1 MCNTQ
6 YMYDYKY
13 LFYMHYILIPIWLL
27 AMSVSYYYLE
37 FQIHSKNSL
46 RLGVHGTYFKLWILN
61 VNINIEYEPRT
72 KIELILND

>member
-1 MCNTQ
+1 MWADCGIVI
-6 YMYDYKY
+6 
-13 LFYMHYILIPIWLL
+13 FACIF
-27 AMSVSYYYLE
+27 YLE

-46 RLGVHGTYFKLWILN
+46 RLGVKVLAHGTYFKLWILN